1 MNKTLQGNAR
11 EYSNQQRTK
20 FFLEVFNRN
29 IILLLASL
37 FFYFY
42 GEPKYILIMLISVFS
57 AYIHGILIDKF
68 REDGT
73 EENEE
78 VVKWQLIAMYY
89 VSTVT
94 DANMTS
100 IVYSYIHEFSENI
113 EAGEDIEISQA
124 KAAYYVKE
132 FLTKNLE
139 Q

>member
-1 MNKTLQGNAR
+1 MSEKFEYRFGNFIATEGDDGIHHYVIKTASPQIEWKVYDN
-11 EYSNQQRTK
+11 T
-20 FFLEVFNRN
+20 FLYN
-29 IILLLASL
+29 
-37 FFYFY
+37 
-42 GEPKYILIMLISVFS
+42 
-57 AYIHGILIDKF
+57 LIDKF